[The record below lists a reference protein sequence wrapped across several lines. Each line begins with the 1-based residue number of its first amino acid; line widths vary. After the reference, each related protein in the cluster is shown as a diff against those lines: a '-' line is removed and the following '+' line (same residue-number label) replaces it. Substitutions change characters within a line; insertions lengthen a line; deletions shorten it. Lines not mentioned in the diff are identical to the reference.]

1 MPTPSIVVLEGLFYE
16 LPYKGGP
23 QVAVL
28 MGGDPSLVGRALTPF
43 VGRVGNLSLHH
54 MPPNPPLPHEPGF
67 GSCFWAGHC
76 PSGHKQD
83 PTWMFSMNL
92 TGVVEQLPDG
102 SWTVGGVPLPLS
114 SKMIGHQGRLVLF
127 IEGEVDQEASTSD
140 LLREAESL
148 ITTLQGLKKALE
160 DE

>member
-1 MPTPSIVVLEGLFYE
+1 
-16 LPYKGGP
+16 
-23 QVAVL
+23 
-28 MGGDPSLVGRALTPF
+28 
-43 VGRVGNLSLHH
+43 
-54 MPPNPPLPHEPGF
+54 
-67 GSCFWAGHC
+67 
-76 PSGHKQD
+76 
-83 PTWMFSMNL
+83 MFSMNL